1 MSLRIL
7 RWDFHPILSGWVLN
21 RMTIALFIQERQR
34 DIWDRQKRRYRH
46 RKGVMWRQRQ
56 KLSDVASSQGSWQPP
71 EAERGRDRISPR
83 ASVGRA
89 ALLTPWCHTS
99 GLYNCEIVNF
109 YCVKPPSLLVSQQAR
124 DTYTACIKR
133 FLGFSSLLH
142 KARYFQT
149 VKGLNIPPYIKD
161 QGTRLPSLAVPKYF
175 PHGHFP
181 LQNVCSFLFISQ
193 CSQVMHQMLG
203 SFNYL
208 PASTMP

>member
-1 MSLRIL
+1 MGFPSYITWMGPKQTDNCPHYTSRAEGHVRQTEENIQTQNGGCEDRDKHWV
-7 RWDFHPILSGWVLN
+7 RWPQAEEAGNH
-21 RMTIALFIQERQR
+21 
-34 DIWDRQKRRYRH
+34 QKPR
-46 RKGVMWRQRQ
+46 
-56 KLSDVASSQGSWQPP
+56 
-71 EAERGRDRISPR
+71 EARDRISPR

-89 ALLTPWCHTS
+89 ALLTPWYHTS
-99 GLYNCEIVNF
+99 GLYNCEIANF

-124 DTYTACIKR
+124 DTYTAGIKP

-142 KARYFQT
+142 NPKYFQT
-149 VKGLNIPPYIKD
+149 VRGLNIPPYIKD

-203 SFNYL
+203 SSNDL